1 MHIKNYEIIN
11 MNSFAI
17 IILVCL
23 VGNYLFSKPELLLVL
38 FFTLTI
44 AAVNFDIPGT
54 SIKFRPILAAILI
67 FQSFFNQ
74 INKVP
79 QYPFRRNVLAL
90 SLFFLY
96 CIFLSWGMET
106 FTAEIAKLLLLSA
119 VSAYLGFYAFQFKND
134 ASIIIKSI
142 VFAGFICFADVLY
155 TYVVIGNFPVQRLF
169 NLLLPDT
176 ETLESLN
183 DTNHNFYGFIC
194 GIGFLLM
201 LNEGIK
207 NHFIQPIKYLISMP
221 VLLLGVLMSTSR
233 SALFGVTIAII
244 GLCWMYFGKQ
254 EYRKLMSGFIVKGFL
269 TLLGAL
275 IAFVLIQNLFA
286 LENAFIDNIYF
297 RLVEEPI
304 AVFRKYSGQSY
315 DIQQLDAMDW
325 RAESAA
331 IAWQV
336 YLHLPPWKQLFGV
349 GIGGYLQNN
358 LGHNE
363 LNPHNGYLYLLIES
377 GLIGCLLY
385 FSLVFLM
392 IKDALQKNTIS
403 SLLLVMLFIM
413 FYSAGQNDELIT
425 ASAMITI
432 SSLISENS
440 QIKSVQPLKFNVPQ
454 KNLAHG
460 VKRI

>member
-1 MHIKNYEIIN
+1 
-11 MNSFAI
+11 
-17 IILVCL
+17 
-23 VGNYLFSKPELLLVL
+23 
-38 FFTLTI
+38 
-44 AAVNFDIPGT
+44 
-54 SIKFRPILAAILI
+54 
-67 FQSFFNQ
+67 
-74 INKVP
+74 
-79 QYPFRRNVLAL
+79 
-90 SLFFLY
+90 
-96 CIFLSWGMET
+96 
-106 FTAEIAKLLLLSA
+106 
-119 VSAYLGFYAFQFKND
+119 
-134 ASIIIKSI
+134 
-142 VFAGFICFADVLY
+142 
-155 TYVVIGNFPVQRLF
+155 
-169 NLLLPDT
+169 
-176 ETLESLN
+176 LN

-207 NHFIQPIKYLISMP
+207 NHFRQPVKYLISMP
-221 VLLLGVLMSTSR
+221 VLFLGVLMSTSR
-233 SALFGVTIAII
+233 SALFGVAITII

-254 EYRKLMSGFIVKGFL
+254 EYRKLMSKLMVKGVL
-269 TLLGAL
+269 TLVGSLVAFAL
-275 IAFVLIQNLFA
+275 IQKLFVLDNS
-286 LENAFIDNIYF
+286 FIDNIYF
-297 RLVEEPI
+297 RLVEEPL

-336 YLHLPPWKQLFGV
+336 YLHLPPWKQLLGV

-377 GLIGCLLY
+377 GLIGCLIY
-385 FSLVFLM
+385 FSLVFWM
-392 IKDALQKNTIS
+392 IKDAIQKHTIS

-432 SSLISENS
+432 SSLISENG
-440 QIKSVQPLKFNVPQ
+440 QINVVQQSKLNLPQ